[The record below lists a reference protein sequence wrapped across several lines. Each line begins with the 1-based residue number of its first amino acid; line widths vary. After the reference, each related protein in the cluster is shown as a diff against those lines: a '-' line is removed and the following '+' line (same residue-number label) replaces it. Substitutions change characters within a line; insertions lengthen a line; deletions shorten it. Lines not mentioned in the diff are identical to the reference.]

1 MVDFE
6 EYFRIQKSNIQ
17 KTEEILVKMR
27 TLEGTL
33 KLRVRLGSVLPAV
46 SPDRLETIISQLW
59 VKLVKLLADV
69 FALWKVRLKILN
81 FRKKLTRIRIRLR
94 LNMVM
99 VRIEQ

>member
-46 SPDRLETIISQLW
+46 SPDRLETIISQL
-59 VKLVKLLADV
+59 
-69 FALWKVRLKILN
+69 
-81 FRKKLTRIRIRLR
+81 
-94 LNMVM
+94 
-99 VRIEQ
+99 